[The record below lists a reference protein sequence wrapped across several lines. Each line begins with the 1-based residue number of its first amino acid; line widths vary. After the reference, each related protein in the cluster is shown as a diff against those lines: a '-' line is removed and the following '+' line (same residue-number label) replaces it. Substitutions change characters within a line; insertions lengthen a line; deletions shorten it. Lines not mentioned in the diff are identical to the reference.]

1 MGDKTEITRESKG
14 EVPLS
19 QILSRARREKI
30 NSPGKM
36 QILDPLRFAIDNPCI
51 IRYNYYISW
60 EMTTTS
66 IGGEKQAGIS
76 GGSQSPS

>member
-36 QILDPLRFAIDNPCI
+36 QILDPLKFDRMLDSKICH
-51 IRYNYYISW
+51 
-60 EMTTTS
+60 
-66 IGGEKQAGIS
+66 
-76 GGSQSPS
+76 

>member
-30 NSPGKM
+30 NSPGKT
-36 QILDPLRFAIDNPCI
+36 QILDPLRFARMLDSMICH
-51 IRYNYYISW
+51 
-60 EMTTTS
+60 
-66 IGGEKQAGIS
+66 
-76 GGSQSPS
+76 

>member
-1 MGDKTEITRESKG
+1 MPENRGFVGDGTGVARESKG

-36 QILDPLRFAIDNPCI
+36 QILDPLKFARMLDSKICH
-51 IRYNYYISW
+51 
-60 EMTTTS
+60 
-66 IGGEKQAGIS
+66 
-76 GGSQSPS
+76 